1 MKKTKY
7 HVKATS
13 QFKREYKLAMKRG
26 RDIELLNDVIE
37 ILAEGESLEEKYRD
51 HALSGRW
58 TGHRECHITPDWLLI
73 YRLNEGILTLTLSRT
88 GSHSDLF

>member
-37 ILAEGESLEEKYRD
+37 ILAEGESLEEKYG
-51 HALSGRW
+51 S
-58 TGHRECHITPDWLLI
+58 ITKLVG
-73 YRLNEGILTLTLSRT
+73 LNSFEE
-88 GSHSDLF
+88 

>member
-58 TGHRECHITPDWLLI
+58 TGHRECHITPD
-73 YRLNEGILTLTLSRT
+73 
-88 GSHSDLF
+88 